1 MEIKFKLCV
10 IITLEVVNMEY
21 LKKSKIKFGD
31 YGHFLILVVVLD
43 FFLVSNLL
51 RIDPTLSSI
60 EDAGVKL
67 DMVGDVNQILS
78 INSDYIDSGVKV
90 TLDDKELTLDDID
103 YTVENN
109 VDTNA
114 VGDYQ
119 VKYHTI

>member
-1 MEIKFKLCV
+1 
-10 IITLEVVNMEY
+10 MEY

-51 RIDPTLSSI
+51 RIDPTLASI

-119 VKYHTI
+119 VKYHVVYDNKTYDLII